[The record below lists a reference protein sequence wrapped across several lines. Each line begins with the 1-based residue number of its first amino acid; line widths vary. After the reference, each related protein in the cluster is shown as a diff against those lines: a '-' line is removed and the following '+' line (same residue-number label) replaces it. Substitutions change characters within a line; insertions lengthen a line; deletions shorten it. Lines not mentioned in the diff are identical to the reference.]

1 MKNELG
7 IEIGK
12 IAECPIC
19 GKKFIP
25 TYGWVY
31 KTTSPTRLYCSYTC
45 WRNAGGD
52 GLNEQFKNRITRK
65 KI

>member
-12 IAECPIC
+12 IAECSIC

-25 TYGWVY
+25 TYKWVY
-31 KTTSPTRLYCSYTC
+31 KTTSPTKLYCSYSC
-45 WRNAGGD
+45 WRKVD
-52 GLNEQFKNRITRK
+52 GLNEQFKNRITSK
-65 KI
+65 NI